1 MKVLLT
7 GASGVIG
14 SVTAQ
19 ALHDAGHELR
29 LTDQSFRK
37 DLPGRVDVVSLLDRE
52 ACYRLCEGMEAI
64 VHLGNIPNPGR
75 GNPQAV
81 FATNATI
88 NINVFQAAQECG
100 VQEIIFASSVQACF
114 GTHPST
120 SGVRRGPDY
129 LPIDSDHPARA
140 GNTYGLSKVVGEEQL
155 RFYHQGGEFRALT
168 AVRFPYIESR
178 GASRQVIASYKTY
191 GEWEAFAWLRVG
203 DAASLMVAI
212 LQARLS
218 GFRIYLP
225 AAHSP
230 VNDRSVQE
238 LIREYYPGVPLK
250 KPIEEMNSLV
260 DTSRITA
267 ETGWT
272 PSC

>member
-14 SVTAQ
+14 SATAG

-29 LTDQSFRK
+29 LTDQNVRK
-37 DLPGRVDVVSLLDRE
+37 GLPGRMEVVSLLDRE
-52 ACYRLCEGMEAI
+52 ACYRLCEGMDAI
-64 VHLGNIPNPGR
+64 VHLGNLANAGR

-81 FATNATI
+81 FTTNATI

-120 SGVRRGPDY
+120 DGFRRGPDY
-129 LPIDSDHPARA
+129 LPIDSDHPTRA
-140 GNTYGLSKVVGEEQL
+140 GNTYGLSKIVGEEQL
-155 RFYHQGGEFRALT
+155 RFYHEGGQFRALT
-168 AVRFPYIESR
+168 ALRFPYIESR
-178 GASRQVIASYKTY
+178 GASRQAIASYRTY
-191 GEWEAFAWLRVG
+191 GEWEAFTWLRVG

-212 LQARLS
+212 LRAQLS

-225 AAHSP
+225 AAHAP
-230 VNDRSVQE
+230 VNDRPVPE
-238 LIREYYPGVPLK
+238 LIQEYYKHVPLK
-250 KPIEEMNSLV
+250 KPIEEMDSLV
-260 DTSRITA
+260 DNSRITA